1 MYDIDRKTLLHQ
13 QRGVIGVFSCREAA
27 GQALDQL
34 VFAGFPL
41 SQLFLIGES
50 SFFGSTSPSFGST
63 SPRASQVKELL
74 HQVPVSDITGT
85 PGGLVRALI
94 SGGGV
99 GSFGGLLLGL
109 GLTMVPGVG
118 LLLGGSAIASTL
130 VSLSVGAALGGLI
143 GTLVNLGSVENQARE
158 CATQIS
164 RGNYLLIVAGTK
176 ADIFRAEHTLHTR

>member
-1 MYDIDRKTLLHQ
+1 MYDIDRKTLLNQ
-13 QRGVIGVFSCREAA
+13 QRGVIGVFSCRESA
-27 GQALDQL
+27 GQALDRL

-50 SFFGSTSPSFGST
+50 SFFGST

-94 SGGGV
+94 SGGGL

-143 GTLVNLGSVENQARE
+143 GALVNLGSVENQARE

-176 ADIFRAEHTLHTR
+176 ADIFRAERILYNH